1 MGLPVALAEHGW
13 TVMGL
18 AASMW
23 EISHACWIWGAGNGC
38 LIKAMCFELFGIKPN
53 CLHANA
59 WTGEGRDKEPD
70 SVLFDIENASLRAD
84 SDIRSDVEA
93 SSVQSATVWGF
104 LTTPP
109 CKTDRSLHRSKIQ
122 EKCREVSDHITS
134 NPSKKGWSMGM
145 GTAEAVLP
153 LCEHSQRKCFWRI
166 ASPWH
171 AFGDRDLSVVFL
183 QITIRRNWWRKS
195 LQELSFSVPSFLQN
209 RPLAWKGLLCTSR
222 WLKWFLI
229 YNTHRSNRWHK
240 HV

>member
-53 CLHANA
+53 CLHAND

-104 LTTPP
+104 LSLTTSHQTLRRRDGPWAWVQP
-109 CKTDRSLHRSKIQ
+109 KLFCHSANTPKGSVSLIFHR
-122 EKCREVSDHITS
+122 
-134 NPSKKGWSMGM
+134 
-145 GTAEAVLP
+145 
-153 LCEHSQRKCFWRI
+153 RI

-222 WLKWFLI
+222 WLKLFLI